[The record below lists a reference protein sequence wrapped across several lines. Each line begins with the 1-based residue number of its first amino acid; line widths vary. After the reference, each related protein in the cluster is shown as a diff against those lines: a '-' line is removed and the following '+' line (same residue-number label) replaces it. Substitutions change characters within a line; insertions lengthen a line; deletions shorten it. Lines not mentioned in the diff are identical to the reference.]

1 MGQVMM
7 KTHQPRALQRKSIVP
22 WTLLAIVA
30 AFATP
35 ALAHPHVFVSVKS
48 EILHNSETK
57 ASAVRHAW
65 TFDAAYSAFAVQ
77 GLDKNGDGKLSREEL
92 ADLAK
97 VNIESLNEYG
107 YFTFVKAD
115 GAKQELNDP
124 VDYALDFANGE
135 LTLRFTLPLKVA
147 AKASKALTLEV
158 YDPTYFVAFA
168 MADSADAAT
177 LDANAPKGC
186 VINVNRP
193 KPPEALQQK
202 NLSESFFD
210 TLSPSAG
217 FGLQFIN
224 RVLIA
229 CP

>member
-1 MGQVMM
+1 M
-7 KTHQPRALQRKSIVP
+7 HQASALKGKSMLSWVV
-22 WTLLAIVA
+22 LAAIM
-30 AFATP
+30 AFATS

-48 EILHNSETK
+48 EILHDSE
-57 ASAVRHAW
+57 ARISAVRHAW

-135 LTLRFTLPLKVA
+135 LTLRFTLPLKTP

-168 MADSADAAT
+168 MADGSDAAT

-193 KPPEALQQK
+193 KAPEALQQK